1 MTSSEIKL
9 DRNMTGKSAL
19 KIIHNNN
26 MAPFGF
32 KENQLDRRE
41 ISQKYGL
48 FMKRCQLN
56 RTRYGML
63 CISKI
68 SFDFKS

>member
-26 MAPFGF
+26 MAPYRF
-32 KENQLDRRE
+32 KEDQLDRTE
-41 ISQKYGL
+41 MSQNMG
-48 FMKRCQLN
+48 
-56 RTRYGML
+56 
-63 CISKI
+63 S
-68 SFDFKS
+68 S